1 MDVHF
6 LDWSDRYYPWRY
18 FCILQ
23 KVVCEEDVET
33 FVIKDYLKEEIDG
46 IRQDFRNAKK
56 EMIRIMFLLAVAYE
70 LILVGALLLVT

>member
-1 MDVHF
+1 V
-6 LDWSDRYYPWRY
+6 
-18 FCILQ
+18 
-23 KVVCEEDVET
+23 KEDVET

>member
-1 MDVHF
+1 M
-6 LDWSDRYYPWRY
+6 
-18 FCILQ
+18 
-23 KVVCEEDVET
+23 KEDVET